1 MSQFPPPPPEG
12 QPPGGQQPPGGTPP
26 QPPGGSVPPPPPPQ
40 GPPGGNVPPP
50 PPPPPPGPP
59 GGMPPGGGY
68 PPGGPPPGGG
78 YPPGG
83 MPPGGYPP
91 GGGMPP
97 AGGKPFSVGDAF
109 GYGWKKFTENI
120 GPILIAM
127 LVFLLIG
134 LVLYGVQVLVQ
145 AVTSPDTTVVTGEN
159 GFVITQSGGGF
170 LGVLVSILFS
180 LISFIWGYI
189 VQAAFA
195 RGGLA
200 LTEGRPL
207 VLGELLTFNKLG
219 RIILAGILLSIMTF
233 IGFLLCIIPGL
244 IVAFFGA
251 FFVYFILDQDLG
263 AVDSLKASFSFVKDN
278 VGNLLLLLILSWLA
292 LLAGALVCGIG
303 LFVAVPVVV
312 IAHTYAYKVLRGQP
326 VAA

>member
-1 MSQFPPPPPEG
+1 M
-12 QPPGGQQPPGGTPP
+12 
-26 QPPGGSVPPPPPPQ
+26 
-40 GPPGGNVPPP
+40 
-50 PPPPPPGPP
+50 PP

-68 PPGGPPPGGG
+68 PPGG
-78 YPPGG
+78 YP
-83 MPPGGYPP
+83 
-91 GGGMPP
+91 GGMPP

-109 GYGWKKFTENI
+109 GYGWKKFTANV

-127 LVFLLIG
+127 LVFLLVGAVI
-134 LVLYGVQVLVQ
+134 YGIQVLLQ
-145 AVTSPDTTVVTGEN
+145 AVTAPEATVVTGEN
-159 GFVITQSGGGF
+159 GFVVTSSGGGF
-170 LGVLVSILFS
+170 FGVVLSMVFAI
-180 LISFIWGYI
+180 ISFIWGYI

-200 LTEGRPL
+200 LVEGRAL
-207 VLGELLTFNKLG
+207 ELGELFSFNKLG
-219 RIILAGILLSIMTF
+219 RIILAGIILSVLTF

-244 IVAFFGA
+244 IVAFFGT

-263 AVDSLKASFSFVKDN
+263 AWDAIKASFSFVKDN
-278 VGNLLLLLILSWLA
+278 VGNLLLLLILSWIALFVGA
-292 LLAGALVCGIG
+292 LLCGIG